1 MTTEQSTKNR
11 AARGRLLYALP
22 LALLIAGTIQVFAKQ
37 QTPSGSTTQE
47 PTVQGEAARDND
59 VETAYVAVL
68 DKKGNAVTDLKREEF
83 SVKQDGA
90 AREIVEVES
99 ETKTPLIIGVLM
111 DVSGSTHS
119 DTARR
124 EKMRTFT
131 SFFSQ
136 VIQSSDEAIVAGFAD
151 RCSAVT
157 GLTNDAV
164 ELRTGLQKIAE
175 ARPSGATALYD
186 CLVSAAETLEK
197 ERGRRRVI
205 LAMSD
210 FEDNTSRQSLQKTVL
225 RMQETGTAVF
235 PLVELTLP
243 TDSRRAR
250 KQALE
255 AANAIAK
262 ESGGAAYVFDK
273 PQGLETALE
282 RIRIVLRNS
291 YALKYR
297 TSGAAKKGKSTA
309 LKIEVQRK
317 HVRVVA
323 AGGRVAEVR

>member
-83 SVKQDGA
+83 SVKEDGEV
-90 AREIVEVES
+90 REVVEVES
-99 ETKTPLIIGVLM
+99 ETKTPLTIGVLT
-111 DVSGSTHS
+111 DVSGSTS
-119 DTARR
+119 MDKQRK
-124 EKMRTFT
+124 EKLLAFP
-131 SFFSQ
+131 SFLAKTLQ
-136 VIQSSDEAIVAGFAD
+136 GSDEAFVAGFAD